1 MESPSRLNTSMLRLC
16 GFLCISLGLSLL
28 ALSGCGD
35 RSSASLRQA
44 QDTAQAVPKVEARA
58 PDFEARLV
66 SGDHLSLTQLRG
78 EPVIL
83 NFWAS
88 WCGPCA
94 QELPLLNR
102 AASQGAVIVAVNFG
116 ETEDD
121 VKEFL
126 AEYPVSLSIALDP
139 AGKVARLYRVSAL
152 PTTFFLDKQGVIR
165 YKRAGELTKD
175 LLDVGLKAVR

>member
-35 RSSASLRQA
+35 TSSASQA
-44 QDTAQAVPKVEARA
+44 APEGEARA

-66 SGDHLSLTQLRG
+66 SGDNFSLTQLRG

-94 QELPLLNR
+94 RELPLLDR
-102 AASQGAVIVAVNFG
+102 ASAERVAIVAVNIG

-121 VKEFL
+121 LEEFL
-126 AEYPVSLSIALDP
+126 AEHPVSLPVAFDP

-165 YKRAGELTKD
+165 YKWAGELTQD